1 MLDRMVRHSLFVER
15 IFAQE
20 NLKDVKGEPSE
31 DLEEELLWKR
41 EKKMP
46 GCEVGKVQH
55 VLEG

>member
-1 MLDRMVRHSLFVER
+1 MER

>member
-31 DLEEELLWKR
+31 DLREKLWQR